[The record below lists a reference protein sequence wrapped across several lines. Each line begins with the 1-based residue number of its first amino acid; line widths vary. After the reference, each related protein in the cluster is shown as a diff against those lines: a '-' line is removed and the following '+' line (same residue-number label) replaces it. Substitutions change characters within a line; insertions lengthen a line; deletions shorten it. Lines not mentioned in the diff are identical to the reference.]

1 MPNAQLLHHLVY
13 LDRDFVT
20 GAYEAIL
27 GEAPVTQ
34 VTKNESMKAGAQIPF
49 FSAGVSATE
58 SKTFSVSTFGMLA
71 KLLPELNQLPTISK
85 VPLAEGAASTTCWI
99 EGALCVYKVVVRESS
114 KVHEQR
120 SPAGGFGQTYNP
132 EKASE
137 TYFAIHAPSGVKL
150 ALITTPDYFSSGLDA
165 LTKLSATVLEK
176 ASIPVRALVR
186 VYAATSSFK
195 EWIAV
200 PLVVIERT

>member
-1 MPNAQLLHHLVY
+1 MLNAQLLHHLVY

-34 VTKNESMKAGAQIPF
+34 VTKNEGMKAGTQIPF
-49 FSAGVSATE
+49 FSAGVSAGE
-58 SKTFSVSTFGMLA
+58 SKTFSVSTLGMLS
-71 KLLPELNQLPTISK
+71 KLLPELNQLPVISK
-85 VPLAEGAASTTCWI
+85 PPLDHGGASKTGWVEGTLSVC
-99 EGALCVYKVVVRESS
+99 KVIIRESS
-114 KVHEQR
+114 KVHEQF
-120 SPAGGFGQTYNP
+120 SPVGGLIQPYNP

-137 TYFAIHAPSGVKL
+137 TYFAIHARSGVKL

-165 LTKLSATVLEK
+165 LTKLSGTILDK

-186 VYAATSSFK
+186 VYAASSSFK

-200 PLVVIERT
+200 PLVIIERT

>member
-1 MPNAQLLHHLVY
+1 MPNTQLLHHLVY
-13 LDRDFVT
+13 LDRDFVA

-34 VTKNESMKAGAQIPF
+34 VTKNEGMNAGAKIPF
-49 FSAGVSATE
+49 FSAGVSAAE
-58 SKTFSVSTFGMLA
+58 SKTFSVSTLGMLV
-71 KLLPELNQLPTISK
+71 KLLPEINQLPSISK
-85 VPLAEGAASTTCWI
+85 PPLPEGAASITGWI
-99 EGALCVYKVVVRESS
+99 EGTLSVSKVVVRASS
-114 KVHEQR
+114 KVHEQL
-120 SPAGGFGQTYNP
+120 SPAGGLVQPYDP

-137 TYFAIHAPSGVKL
+137 TYFAIHAQSGVKL

-165 LTKLSATVLEK
+165 LTKLSETVLDK

-200 PLVVIERT
+200 PLVIIERT